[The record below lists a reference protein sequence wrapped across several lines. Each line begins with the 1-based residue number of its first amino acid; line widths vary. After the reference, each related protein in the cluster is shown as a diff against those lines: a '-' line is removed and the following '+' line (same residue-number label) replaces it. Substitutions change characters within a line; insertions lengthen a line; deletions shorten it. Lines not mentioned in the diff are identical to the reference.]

1 MLRVGDFATW
11 ICALSMSLFFVFI
24 SVANLQRPSAEATLA
39 FVQNHYD
46 ARASRNTL
54 SLNTGGADGGVE
66 QSEWL
71 LKKPKYAATEYKW
84 KAAATQ
90 GEDTEK
96 EEELSHG
103 ILAKPMLSA
112 RRNHDCMVK
121 KNEVT
126 GHMNLWLVGGRYA
139 QNVETVDL
147 VTGEQQYRSK
157 QEEDLLNSNHFNI
170 VHVKSLKNKFSEIWI
185 PCGFEGAEVNQEW
198 SMKNMKVIE
207 LGYNDTVVSIKE
219 GPQLDRPRGACAA
232 IAFDVDGPQNPKHI
246 CVFGG
251 SDGKHDKG
259 VFLRTISCYDRQ
271 KEVFTHPF
279 GELPAAGDHHNLIHV
294 PPGSCDNSLPE
305 MLLYLNFRAKAYA
318 DESTEIHALNLTRDA
333 TGKLIPGGEWYL
345 FANDK
350 KAKPRDASG
359 FILGPS
365 GRYLFNFGGTH
376 YMTVGP
382 RKRRKG
388 RATNEIRSLDLC
400 TRKWI
405 NKVGTLDSK
414 RFALMTCSSKEFSY
428 TCGGDMTRQY
438 GAMKDSERTDRK
450 HGDMHNGRECEVH
463 RLADLEKEATRLSQL
478 AR

>member
-1 MLRVGDFATW
+1 MLRVGEFTTW
-11 ICALSMSLFFVFI
+11 ICALSISVLFVFV
-24 SVANLQRPSAEATLA
+24 SVANLNRPNLEATLA
-39 FVQNHYD
+39 FVQKGGEKSS
-46 ARASRNTL
+46 SRSTL
-54 SLNTGGADGGVE
+54 SMDSSVDVQVVQ

-71 LKKPKYAATEYKW
+71 LKKPKYAPTEYKW
-84 KAAATQ
+84 KAEEGK
-90 GEDTEK
+90 GEDNAER
-96 EEELSHG
+96 LSHG
-103 ILAKPMLSA
+103 ILALPMLSA
-112 RRNHDCMVK
+112 RRNHDCLVK

-126 GHMNLWLVGGRYA
+126 GHLNLWLVGGRYA

-157 QEEDLLNSNHFNI
+157 RDEPLLNSNHFNV
-170 VHVKSLKNKFSEIWI
+170 VHVKSLTTKFSELWI
-185 PCGFEGAEVNQEW
+185 PCGFEGDEVNQEW
-198 SMKNMKVIE
+198 SMKNMKIIE
-207 LGYNDTVVSIKE
+207 LGYNDSVVSVRE
-219 GPQLDRPRGACAA
+219 GPKLDRPRGACAA
-232 IAFDVDGPQNPKHI
+232 IAFDVNGPNHPEQV

-259 VFLRTISCYDRQ
+259 VFLKTISCYDRE
-271 KEVFTHPF
+271 KEEFTHPF
-279 GELPAAGDHHNLIHV
+279 GELPSAGDHHNLIHV
-294 PPGSCDNSLPE
+294 PAGSCEESLPE
-305 MLLYLNFRAKAYA
+305 MLLYLNFRAKAYG
-318 DESTEIHALNLTRDA
+318 DESTEIYAQNITRDA
-333 TGKLIPGGEWYL
+333 EGKVKTTGEWFL

-438 GAMKDSERTDRK
+438 GAMKDPERTDRK
-450 HGDMHNGRECEVH
+450 NGDMHNGRECEVH
-463 RLADLEKEATRLSQL
+463 RLADLEKEAARLSQL
-478 AR
+478 SI